1 VIFSLFLRNQKSA
14 RVCPPK
20 IDWTCGN
27 IIVKNQAV
35 GLAFVG
41 YSPGMKPT
49 QRHHY
54 KKLYAECQKQIAGK
68 DALITLLQQQQTQWV
83 KQRQTFMSIMA
94 GQEKQLTTLQ
104 EQITDQ
110 QQMLTLQQ
118 QTILGQV
125 TKLSQQQTIIGEQ
138 NTLIVTQQKELA
150 KNKQELFWLNGLR
163 YQLKEI
169 KKMMY
174 GIRSEK
180 RHPSTEQGNPVA
192 GEQLALNMGA
202 DAWGICQINSRRKIA
217 EHLRV
222 VTSTTPKKCGGRHD
236 FPAGL
241 EEEIILLE
249 PSDKPANAKCVGHVD
264 QRQLACDPMRWY
276 VKVMRRLVYLAPSD
290 DQLNHK
296 QLIAPLPAHPI
307 PKCKMDISVL
317 VLLTIDKYLYHL
329 PVWRQQQRLR
339 QYGIDLPY
347 STLCSLVNRTC
358 EVLQPLWNLLL
369 KEIMV
374 SGIMNMDETTYRV
387 LDNTKKKGKK
397 SHIGWMWATMNPVQG
412 IVCFLYQRGRG
423 KKDIHSVLQGYKGHL
438 MTDAYSAYKKY
449 GKQPGVVHQNCL
461 SHARRLFMYAFNN
474 DAARAGYAL
483 DHFFGP
489 LYGIE
494 QECKL
499 LQLDYDGITDK
510 RQAESLPILHDLKKW
525 LQAELPKTISRTP
538 INKAIAYTSNNY
550 TALIRYTEDGMLPID
565 NNQLEGQ
572 IRAIALGRHNHLF
585 AGSHRGGELA
595 AIIYSLIATCKLQ
608 NIDPARWL
616 EDALRRITDQP
627 EEKLIEL
634 LPQFWKPSG
643 QHNNRKAGPTTA

>member
-1 VIFSLFLRNQKSA
+1 MWKYHCQKSG
-14 RVCPPK
+14 
-20 IDWTCGN
+20 DWFAFCG
-27 IIVKNQAV
+27 ILSKC
-35 GLAFVG
+35 
-41 YSPGMKPT
+41 MKPT
-49 QRHHY
+49 QRHNY
-54 KKLYAECQKQIAGK
+54 KKLYEDCQRQMAGK
-68 DALITLLQQQQTQWV
+68 DALIALLQQQQRQWV
-83 KQRQTFMSIMA
+83 QERQTFVSIIA
-94 GQEKQLTTLQ
+94 SQEKQLTTQQ

-118 QTILGQV
+118 QTIHGQAA
-125 TKLSQQQTIIGEQ
+125 KLSQQQTVIGEQ
-138 NTLIVTQQKELA
+138 NMLIVTQQKELD

-180 RHPSTEQGNPVA
+180 RHQSTEQGNPVA
-192 GEQLALNMGA
+192 GEQLTLNMDA
-202 DAWGICQINSRRKIA
+202 DAWGVCQMNSRRKIA
-217 EHLRV
+217 EHLRI

-241 EEEIILLE
+241 EEEIIILE
-249 PSDKPANAKCVGHVD
+249 PSDKPSNAKFVGHVD

-276 VKVMRRLVYLAPSD
+276 VKVTRRPVYLAPSD
-290 DQLNHK
+290 DQLNYK

-307 PKCKMDISVL
+307 SKCKMDISVL

-358 EVLQPLWNLLL
+358 EVLEPLWHLLL
-369 KEIMV
+369 KEIRV
-374 SGIMNMDETTYRV
+374 SGIVEMDETTYRV
-387 LDNTKKKGKK
+387 LDNSKKKGKK
-397 SHIGWMWATMNPVQG
+397 SHIGWMWATMNPIQG

-423 KKDIHSVLQGYKGHL
+423 KKDIRSVLQGYKGHL
-438 MTDAYSAYKKY
+438 MTDAYVAYKKY
-449 GKQPGVVHQNCL
+449 GKQPGVIHQNCL
-461 SHARRLFMYAFNN
+461 SHARRLFIYALDN

-483 DHFFGP
+483 DYFFGP

-525 LQAELPKTISRTP
+525 LQAELPKTIGRTP
-538 INKAIAYTSNNY
+538 INKAIAYTLNNY
-550 TALIRYTEDGMLPID
+550 TALVRYTEDGMLPID

-595 AIIYSLIATCKLQ
+595 AVIYSFIATCKLQ
-608 NIDPARWL
+608 NIDPAKWL
-616 EDALRRITDQP
+616 DDVLRRIPHQP
-627 EEKLIEL
+627 ENKLTEL
-634 LPQFWKPSG
+634 LPQFWKPLHQS
-643 QHNNRKAGPTTA
+643 KVKSA